1 MLEAYA
7 LNDEIW
13 IEPNDSRQKGISLK
27 ITKIGRL
34 YITAVNDWGQTYK
47 IDRYTFQCQEFYG
60 QAFASQQTAADYKLV
75 QQMFRH
81 LRYYPSRTKIR
92 LTHHRLKT
100 PVSSGVFC
108 FLFSEKTPLPRGGGF
123 RNALVCKD
131 FNFCGSF
138 RGKPDKQL
146 D

>member
-13 IEPNDSRQKGISLK
+13 IEPNDSRQKGIFLK

-60 QAFASQQTAADYKLV
+60 QAFASQQAAADYKLV

-81 LRYYPSRTKIR
+81 LRDYPSQN
-92 LTHHRLKT
+92 
-100 PVSSGVFC
+100 
-108 FLFSEKTPLPRGGGF
+108 FSL
-123 RNALVCKD
+123 
-131 FNFCGSF
+131 S
-138 RGKPDKQL
+138 QM
-146 D
+146 

>member
-81 LRYYPSRTKIR
+81 LRDYPSQNFSLSQMWEVYKI
-92 LTHHRLKT
+92 L
-100 PVSSGVFC
+100 
-108 FLFSEKTPLPRGGGF
+108 
-123 RNALVCKD
+123 ALSYNGQKFD
-131 FNFCGSF
+131 
-138 RGKPDKQL
+138 
-146 D
+146 